1 MLLRFRDMERR
12 RGVGS
17 LVCGAAVLSLGAIL
31 LAGCAGNKA
40 AGRMGEEGPYPLGE
54 KPKTDEIRHLP
65 TGLAVSLEG
74 AMEMIS
80 GATLVCVGETH
91 DNIHAH
97 RVELVIIRELSRRFP
112 GRVAIGME
120 MFRDPQQE
128 VLDRWTRGELSELEF
143 LKALKWYDNWG
154 FDFGYYRDILAFAK
168 ENRIDVVALNPS
180 RELQQEVSRGGLD
193 NVSAGRR
200 EMLPDIGPADP
211 YQRASMK
218 AVYGSHLP
226 SEGMFESFF
235 QVQMLWE
242 ETMAERVVDYLKSP
256 RGAGKKMVTITGGWH
271 VRYGFGLPK
280 KVVRRMP
287 VPYAIVLPTEI
298 EIPEEKRDQIMDVD
312 LPPIPL
318 LPGDFAWYVP
328 YEGREG
334 KRVRMGVL
342 LSEQEGRVVVRS
354 VVEGSPA
361 AKAGLRPGDV
371 FVSFD
376 GQPVEDMTDVFY
388 RVGTKEEGDNA
399 SLVLDRDGVETAA
412 AVTFFRFPEKK
423 AH

>member
-1 MLLRFRDMERR
+1 MRSIGWFALAGAFLLT
-12 RGVGS
+12 
-17 LVCGAAVLSLGAIL
+17 
-31 LAGCAGNKA
+31 GCAGH
-40 AGRMGEEGPYPLGE
+40 GLVHRLGEEVPYPLKGKPEAGE
-54 KPKTDEIRHLP
+54 IYHLP
-65 TGLAVSLEG
+65 TGLKVSRDG

-97 RVELVIIRELSRRFP
+97 RVELDVIRDLFRRFP

-120 MFRDPQQE
+120 MFRTPQQE
-128 VLDRWTRGELSELEF
+128 VLDRWTRGELTEREF
-143 LKALKWYDNWG
+143 LKAAKWYENWG
-154 FDFGYYRDILAFAK
+154 SDFGYYREILAFAK

-180 RELQQEVSRGGLD
+180 KELQEAVSRSGLD
-193 NVSAGRR
+193 NVPESLRSA
-200 EMLPDIGPADP
+200 LPEIGETDP
-211 YQRASMK
+211 YQHAAMK

-235 QVQMLWE
+235 RVQMLWE
-242 ETMAERVVDYLKSP
+242 ETMAERIADYLKSP
-256 RGAGKKMVTITGGWH
+256 RGEGKKMVTLTGGWH

-287 VPYAIVLPTEI
+287 VSYVIVSPMEV
-298 EIPEEKRDQIMDVD
+298 EIPKEKEDQIMEVD
-312 LPPIPL
+312 LPALPL
-318 LPGDFAWYVP
+318 LPSDFAWYVP
-328 YEGREG
+328 YEGLEG

-342 LSEQEGRVVVRS
+342 LSEKEGKVSVRS

-361 AKAGLRPGDV
+361 EKADIRPGDA

-376 GQPVEDMTDVFY
+376 GQAVEDMTDILY
-388 RVGTKEEGDNA
+388 RMEEKKEGDSA
-399 SLVLDRDGVETAA
+399 SLVLSRDGVETPAEI
-412 AVTFFRFPEKK
+412 TFFRMPKKK

>member
-1 MLLRFRDMERR
+1 MRMMHGTALL
-12 RGVGS
+12 
-17 LVCGAAVLSLGAIL
+17 ALGAVL
-31 LAGCAGNKA
+31 LAGCAGHTV
-40 AGRMGEEGPYPLGE
+40 AGQPAEEGPYPLVE
-54 KPKTDEIRHLP
+54 KPKVEEIRHLP
-65 TGLAVSLEG
+65 TGLVVSQGG

-97 RVELVIIRELSRRFP
+97 RVELSVIRELARRFP

-128 VLDRWTRGELSELEF
+128 ALDRWTRGELDELAF
-143 LKALKWYDNWG
+143 VKAVKWYENWG
-154 FDFGYYRDILAFAK
+154 FDFGYYRDILLFAK
-168 ENRIDVVALNPS
+168 ENRIDVIALNPS
-180 RELQQEVSRGGLD
+180 KELQDEVSRGGLE
-193 NVSAGRR
+193 NVSAVQKAR
-200 EMLPDIGPADP
+200 LPEIGPADP

-242 ETMAERVVDYLKSP
+242 ETMAERVVDYLKSQ

-287 VPYAIVLPTEI
+287 MPYVIVLPTEI
-298 EIPEEKRDQIMDVD
+298 EIPEEKRDQIMDVE
-312 LPPIPL
+312 LPPLPL

-328 YEGREG
+328 YEGLEG

-342 LSEQEGRVVVRS
+342 LSEKEGRVVVRS
-354 VVEGSPA
+354 VVDGSPA
-361 AKAGLRPGDV
+361 GKAGVRPGDA

-376 GQPVEDMTDVFY
+376 GQPVEEMADILY
-388 RVGTKEEGDNA
+388 RVGNKKEGDGA
-399 SLVLDRDGVETAA
+399 SLVLDRDGVETEVS
-412 AVTFFRFPEKK
+412 VTFFRFPEKK
-423 AH
+423 PH